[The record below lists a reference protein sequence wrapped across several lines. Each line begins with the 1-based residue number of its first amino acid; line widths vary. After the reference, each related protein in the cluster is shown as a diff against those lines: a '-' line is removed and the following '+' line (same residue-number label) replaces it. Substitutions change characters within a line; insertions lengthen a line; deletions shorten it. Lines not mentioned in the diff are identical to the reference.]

1 MKLKAFHRIFA
12 SVILL
17 LSIFSTSVE
26 VQAVTHNFAVDTTDD
41 TSDANLA
48 DNICADAQNDCSL
61 RAALEQSRP
70 LTIAGHTVNITFNN
84 LPSLSTITLNS
95 DLPITTQA
103 NLINDLNKRITINGN
118 NHFGLVIDGAQ
129 DTTIQGLIFMN
140 FRLAPVFVY
149 FGGTDEI
156 TNNVFI
162 DSETGLIISNANN
175 GSQGTVHVTQ
185 NYIGYDPF
193 NESGNSN
200 SKGIYIKDVSTV
212 NSTNQVWIGGINAE
226 DGNVIAGNFGSGITI
241 ENENAKTDITIFNN
255 HIGMVDDTTPEPN
268 ITNGITVIKNS
279 GILNIGGDYLTQ
291 GNLIAGNLNF
301 GIYIE
306 ESSYAA
312 IQGNTF
318 SSNAAGTQ
326 YIPNQMGDL
335 KVFDSTYMRIGGDTS
350 AYGNVI
356 PQGVSV
362 ESDSVN
368 NVNLLI
374 KHNLL
379 GISKTGYVFP
389 KATDRDG
396 LWIENATGF
405 PEISFN
411 TITNFRKGIVINWDS
426 MVPILNNRI
435 YNNTLMG
442 IDLDNDGVTPNDPPP
457 DADTGPN
464 GLQNFPIISNVDV
477 TPIGD
482 AKQVMFDVSI
492 ASKPSTT
499 YYIQVFS
506 SPFCSPSGY
515 GEGKQIFYS
524 NPVTTDTNGYG
535 VIEEIT
541 AWYPT
546 TTFIG
551 PCLSATATE
560 FDGAHYLGT
569 SEFSLGVMAW
579 QPEKILL
586 PMIIK

>member
-61 RAALEQSRP
+61 RAALEQSKP
-70 LTIAGHTVNITFNN
+70 LTIAGDTVNITFNN

-103 NLINDLNKRITINGN
+103 SLINDLNKRITINGN

-241 ENENAKTDITIFNN
+241 ENE
-255 HIGMVDDTTPEPN
+255 M
-268 ITNGITVIKNS
+268 
-279 GILNIGGDYLTQ
+279 Q
-291 GNLIAGNLNF
+291 
-301 GIYIE
+301 
-306 ESSYAA
+306 
-312 IQGNTF
+312 
-318 SSNAAGTQ
+318 
-326 YIPNQMGDL
+326 
-335 KVFDSTYMRIGGDTS
+335 R
-350 AYGNVI
+350 
-356 PQGVSV
+356 
-362 ESDSVN
+362 
-368 NVNLLI
+368 
-374 KHNLL
+374 
-379 GISKTGYVFP
+379 
-389 KATDRDG
+389 
-396 LWIENATGF
+396 
-405 PEISFN
+405 
-411 TITNFRKGIVINWDS
+411 
-426 MVPILNNRI
+426 PI
-435 YNNTLMG
+435 
-442 IDLDNDGVTPNDPPP
+442 
-457 DADTGPN
+457 
-464 GLQNFPIISNVDV
+464 
-477 TPIGD
+477 
-482 AKQVMFDVSI
+482 
-492 ASKPSTT
+492 
-499 YYIQVFS
+499 
-506 SPFCSPSGY
+506 SPFS
-515 GEGKQIFYS
+515 I
-524 NPVTTDTNGYG
+524 
-535 VIEEIT
+535 IT
-541 AWYPT
+541 LEWWT
-546 TTFIG
+546 IQRQN
-551 PCLSATATE
+551 L
-560 FDGAHYLGT
+560 T
-569 SEFSLGVMAW
+569 SLMEL
-579 QPEKILL
+579 Q
-586 PMIIK
+586 